1 MKNRLTDARI
11 LAGLLW
17 LLLLAVFGLLW
28 TVQSVAARPHGQV
41 DDILPPSATPYELG
55 FADPNDLQNWN
66 SLAGSWALRQ
76 EQYYQDDAGAI
87 TGASFYRRGIADIYS
102 LDVTLAHISGRSGGV
117 IINAR
122 ASDSAVLAD
131 VVRYRP
137 EANQVEIGHIEGD
150 GNFARTA
157 VVSVEAPAA
166 DETDRLLRVEVGAE
180 EFSVLLDGVRLGT
193 YGLTNRPNPA
203 YVGLYTNQ
211 AQFRFGPVSVRV
223 GTEEQTGSDLDP
235 QAEPHLFPFAE
246 EADLTGWLA
255 QRGQWSFGNP
265 GYVQTNLDGEDNY
278 TVYDGRINGNFTL
291 DVSLAWIEGQMGGGV
306 IFNGQSNATLT
317 GALLVAFDPAA
328 EVSGGAVMWGYFD
341 ENETFQ
347 QLGREEVEPPVN
359 TTDPR
364 TITVDLAD
372 GEYTLTVDGVAIG
385 DEFTLPAEVERVA
398 SPYFGLY
405 ATASQVRFTQ
415 VAVTV
420 TESTV
425 ATATPTSI
433 PDTPTPTAT
442 ATETPIPPAGS
453 LLPRND
459 PYTFDFRNMSEEE
472 QNNWSEYRGNW
483 VAEADGYTQNAT
495 GASDAIVFYKFKVYG
510 DYVIEVDFRYLSP
523 DATGDVGAGLVF
535 NAPNLNELEKSF
547 LFGFRGLLD
556 DNDANNNEG
565 TRTLVWGFFRNG
577 IFYRATNTSGQAA
590 GQALNMTAIT
600 DGEQRTLR
608 LEVEGN
614 GYRALLLNPSTNNF
628 DFWGSAE
635 FIEYNTD
642 GENTEAVERIDEPY
656 IGLYAHRSVVR
667 FENARIWVEPYANP
681 TPTPTATFPPTPTRG
696 PTPTP
701 DPNALEQSPNPYR
714 IGFSAANS
722 GRDDSISGW
731 NPVQGQWGFD
741 RGYVVDSREAND
753 SFSTYNRAIGRE
765 PEGGDYTY
773 EVNVQYLDGEMGA
786 GVFFNAPTRQ
796 SLDRAIVV
804 RFVPDPAQP
813 QVEWGY
819 FRNGSFTAVGNQI
832 APSPNAI
839 KEKVYNIRV
848 SVTSDL
854 YSVWIDGEQI
864 VRDQFLEP
872 ESRHLQPYVGVYT
885 SQGSVRFTDA
895 IVNVTSENLPT
906 PTATPT
912 TRPSNPTNTPVPP
925 TRPSSTP
932 TPTYTHT
939 PGSVTP
945 TMTPLPGSPTA
956 TRTPV
961 VIAASAAQPTATQAL
976 TVSTPQPATPSLL
989 QLTETAVAATVTTV
1003 AGGTATAQF
1012 QFDQQTAAAQ
1022 VQPTSPMATPSPIG
1036 GGAGAGQ
1043 PGALPPSS
1051 PLEPA
1056 TATPTPDE
1064 VAMLVVTNTPPPTPR
1079 PIEPSTPL
1087 PPVGQG
1093 SLLGQVLGS
1102 AVRAAFWLW
1111 FLIGSIVF
1119 FAIAG
1124 LIFGLSMA
1132 RQPEEPYALLD
1143 ADDLTD
1149 LDQLLPPPEQ
1159 GGGPAAPAGA
1169 TNVADDDNWPASL
1182 P

>member
-1 MKNRLTDARI
+1 MKNRLTDART

-28 TVQSVAARPHGQV
+28 TVQSVAARPHGQA

-66 SLAGSWALRQ
+66 RLAGSWALRA
-76 EQYYQDDAGAI
+76 EQYYQDDEGIPTA
-87 TGASFYRRGIADIYS
+87 ASFYRRGIADIYS

-122 ASDSAVLAD
+122 SNDSLILAD

-157 VVSVEAPAA
+157 VESVDAPAP
-166 DETDRLLRVEVGAE
+166 DQTDRLLRVEVGAE
-180 EFSVLLDGVRLGT
+180 EFSVLLDGERLGT
-193 YGLTNRPNPA
+193 YPLTNRPNPA

-211 AQFRFGPVSVRV
+211 AQFRFGPVRVRV

-246 EADLTGWLA
+246 EADFTGWLA

-265 GYVQTNLDGEDNY
+265 GYVQTNLDSEDNY

-291 DVSLAWIEGQMGGGV
+291 DVSLAWIEGQLGGGV
-306 IFNGQSNATLT
+306 IFNGQSNATLA
-317 GALLVAFDPAA
+317 GAMLVAFDPAA
-328 EVSGGAVMWGYFD
+328 EVNGGAVIWGYFD

-347 QLGREEVEPPVN
+347 QRGREEVEPPVN
-359 TTDPR
+359 ATDPR
-364 TITVDLAD
+364 TITVELAD
-372 GEYTLTVDGVAIG
+372 DEYTLAVDGVAVG
-385 DEFTLPAEVERVA
+385 DELTLPAGAERVA

-425 ATATPTSI
+425 ATPTFTPI
-433 PDTPTPTAT
+433 PDTPTATPTETAT
-442 ATETPIPPAGS
+442 PTPPAGS
-453 LLPRND
+453 LLPRSD
-459 PYTFDFRNMSEEE
+459 PYVFRFGELNDEEKGKWVGPQPRGRWEFDNTGLIQRDLFQVDGMAFYQFR
-472 QNNWSEYRGNW
+472 
-483 VAEADGYTQNAT
+483 
-495 GASDAIVFYKFKVYG
+495 VYG
-510 DYVIEVDFRYLSP
+510 DYELEASLIYAGNEDISQ
-523 DATGDVGAGLVF
+523 DVGAGVVF
-535 NAPNLNELEKSF
+535 NAPNSELEDAYIAAYRRDATQTSGTQADGKSNFTWGYFNSGNFRRLGQGEAAGPNNAQPKYYLGRDVPRTIRVKVEGDRFSVWLEDVGFKLNEPLVV
-547 LFGFRGLLD
+547 LD
-556 DNDANNNEG
+556 SDNNVVDDTGRVNESY
-565 TRTLVWGFFRNG
+565 F
-577 IFYRATNTSGQAA
+577 
-590 GQALNMTAIT
+590 
-600 DGEQRTLR
+600 
-608 LEVEGN
+608 
-614 GYRALLLNPSTNNF
+614 
-628 DFWGSAE
+628 
-635 FIEYNTD
+635 
-642 GENTEAVERIDEPY
+642 
-656 IGLYAHRSVVR
+656 GLYATRGVIR
-667 FENARIWVEPYANP
+667 FEELSIKVLDYAQP
-681 TPTPTATFPPTPTRG
+681 TPTPTPTSPPTPTRG

-701 DPNALEQSPNPYR
+701 DPNALGQRPEPYQ
-714 IGFSAANS
+714 IGFSAASSN
-722 GRDDSISGW
+722 RDDSISNW
-731 NPVQGQWGFD
+731 NPVQGLWDYNQ
-741 RGYVVDSREAND
+741 GYVVDSRDAED
-753 SFSTYNRAIGRE
+753 SFSTYNRAVGRE

-786 GVFFNAPTRQ
+786 GIFFNAPMRQ
-796 SLDRAIVV
+796 SLDRATVV

-813 QVEWGY
+813 QVEWGHIQ
-819 FRNGSFTAVGNQI
+819 GGAFTAVGNQI
-832 APSPNAI
+832 VPSPNEI
-839 KEKVYNIRV
+839 KEKVYNIRI
-848 SVTSDL
+848 SVTSDH

-864 VRDQFLEP
+864 VRNEFLAP
-872 ESRHLQPYVGVYT
+872 ESRHLQPYVGVYA
-885 SQGSVRFTDA
+885 SQGSARFTEA
-895 IVNVTSENLPT
+895 IVNVSAENMPTSTPT
-906 PTATPT
+906 PTL
-912 TRPSNPTNTPVPP
+912 RPSNPTNTPIPT

-945 TMTPLPGSPTA
+945 TMTPPPGSPTA

-989 QLTETAVAATVTTV
+989 QLTETAVAATVTSV

-1012 QFDQQTAAAQ
+1012 QFDQQTATAL
-1022 VQPTSPMATPSPIG
+1022 VQPTSPMATPSPAG
-1036 GGAGAGQ
+1036 SGAGAGQ
-1043 PGALPPSS
+1043 PGALPPS
-1051 PLEPA
+1051 PLESA
-1056 TATPTPDE
+1056 TATPTSDE

-1079 PIEPSTPL
+1079 PIEPPTPV

-1143 ADDLTD
+1143 ADDLAD
-1149 LDQLLPPPEQ
+1149 LDQLLPPER
-1159 GGGPAAPAGA
+1159 GGGPAAPGGA
-1169 TNVADDDNWPASL
+1169 TTVADDDNWPASL